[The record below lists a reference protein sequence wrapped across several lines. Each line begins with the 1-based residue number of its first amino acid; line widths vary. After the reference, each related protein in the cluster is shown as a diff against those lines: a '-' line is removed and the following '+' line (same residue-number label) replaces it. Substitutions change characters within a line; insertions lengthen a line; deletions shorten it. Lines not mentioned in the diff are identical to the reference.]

1 MTRAGFA
8 ATFFGAGG
16 IRTRETTAN
25 ESARIAVLC
34 GTDAAYQAEAATR
47 ARELKAAGCRRVLL
61 AGRPGALEGALRE
74 AGVDDFIFAGADVVA
89 TLSRLLEVPA

>member
-1 MTRAGFA
+1 M
-8 ATFFGAGG
+8 
-16 IRTRETTAN
+16 IYRTA
-25 ESARIAVLC
+25 
-34 GTDAAYQAEAATR
+34 
-47 ARELKAAGCRRVLL
+47 RRVLL